1 MSPMNDSPRTTH
13 RPRFP
18 LWAQV
23 LVGVAAGCVVG
34 TLLGKE
40 SPMGRSDAQDQWL
53 KTLGDL
59 GMLVI
64 KALRA
69 LAVPLVFFAI
79 IDAFAKTKIPGRSF
93 ARMAGICAV
102 NVTVAMGIGLT
113 IMNTVRPG
121 DSWKNQ
127 LERMAAEVGSK
138 GPDAKKAEDPEA
150 PGATLEL
157 LPNLSYY
164 VPSSLA
170 KPFVY
175 NNLISVV
182 LIAVM
187 AGAALRAVRDR
198 EAADTG
204 PLETLVDSVTH
215 VLQQMLTWV
224 VHAVPWAVFGVVAKV
239 VGGSGIGVFKL
250 LWAFLATAMAGLL
263 LHSLIWYPL
272 IIWWR
277 TGRSPRRFFAAGADA
292 VITGLSTNSS
302 LATVPITLRCLEKM
316 GVSQGSARLA
326 ACVGTNLNNDG
337 ITLYEAMAA
346 LFLTQALGMP
356 LGFAAQITVVLAS
369 IMAGAG
375 IAGIPEAGL
384 IVLPLVLGAAGLS
397 PEMVAVALPLLL
409 PVDWIIAR
417 ARSGVNVLSDMTV
430 ACLLDGRSAR
440 SQPDR

>member
-1 MSPMNDSPRTTH
+1 MDSPTQT
-13 RPRFP
+13 RPRRQFP

-23 LVGVAAGCVVG
+23 LVGVVAGCLVG

-40 SPMGRSDAQDQWL
+40 SPLGPSPGRDTAL

-79 IDAFAKTKIPGRSF
+79 IDAFAKTEIPGRKF
-93 ARMAGICAV
+93 ARLAGICLV
-102 NVTVAMGIGLT
+102 NVTVAMAIGLT
-113 IMNTVRPG
+113 LVNTFRPG
-121 DSWKNQ
+121 DAWRGQ
-127 LERMAAEVGSK
+127 LEQMAADVGGK
-138 GPDAKKAEDPEA
+138 GPDVKKAEDPEA
-150 PGATLEL
+150 PGATLEV
-157 LPNLSYY
+157 LPNLAYY

-182 LIAVM
+182 LIAVLT
-187 AGAALRAVRDR
+187 GAALRNVRAR
-198 EAADTG
+198 GAADTG
-204 PLETLVDSVTH
+204 PLETLVDSVTQL
-215 VLQQMLTWV
+215 LQQMLAWV

-272 IIWWR
+272 VIWWR
-277 TGRSPRRFFAAGADA
+277 TGRSPRRFLSDGADA
-292 VITGLSTNSS
+292 VVTGLSTNSS

-316 GVSQGSARLA
+316 GVSPGSSRLA

-337 ITLYEAMAA
+337 ITLYEAVAA
-346 LFLTQALGMP
+346 LFLTQALGQP
-356 LGFAAQITVVLAS
+356 LGFMAQITVVLAS

-430 ACLLDGRSAR
+430 ACLLDGRRRDSET
-440 SQPDR
+440 S

>member
-1 MSPMNDSPRTTH
+1 MDSPTQT
-13 RPRFP
+13 RPRRQFP

-23 LVGVAAGCVVG
+23 LVGVVAGCLVG

-40 SPMGRSDAQDQWL
+40 SPLGPSPGRDTAL

-79 IDAFAKTKIPGRSF
+79 LDAFAKTEIPGRKF
-93 ARMAGICAV
+93 ARLAGICLV
-102 NVTVAMGIGLT
+102 NVTVAMAIGLT
-113 IMNTVRPG
+113 LVNTFRPG
-121 DSWKNQ
+121 DAWRGQ
-127 LERMAAEVGSK
+127 LQQMAADVGGK
-138 GPDAKKAEDPEA
+138 GPDVKKSEDPEA
-150 PGATLEL
+150 PGATLEV
-157 LPNLSYY
+157 LPNLAYY

-182 LIAVM
+182 LIAVL
-187 AGAALRAVRDR
+187 AGAALRNVRAR
-198 EAADTG
+198 GAADTG
-204 PLETLVDSVTH
+204 PLETLVDSVTQL
-215 VLQQMLTWV
+215 LQQMLAWV

-272 IIWWR
+272 VIWWR
-277 TGRSPRRFFAAGADA
+277 TGRSPRRFLSDGADA
-292 VITGLSTNSS
+292 VVTGLSTNSS

-316 GVSQGSARLA
+316 GVSPGSSRLA

-337 ITLYEAMAA
+337 ITLYEAVAA
-346 LFLTQALGMP
+346 LFLTQALGQP
-356 LGFAAQITVVLAS
+356 LGFMAQITVVLAS

-430 ACLLDGRSAR
+430 ACLLDGRRRDSET
-440 SQPDR
+440 P